1 MKSVTNLA
9 HRIILG
15 LGYLSILAT
24 FLTLILPSDAAIAE
38 IIRMIFGSYFVLFF
52 PGYLLITLF
61 FLPGELDVLERIA
74 LSFALSLAVVPLT
87 VFYANLAGMP
97 VNALNV
103 FSLVTFLIILLSIA
117 LLLPQRTRV

>member
-1 MKSVTNLA
+1 MKSSTNLA

-15 LGYLSILAT
+15 LGYLAILMT
-24 FLTLILPSDAAIAE
+24 FLTLVIPWDVTTTNIA
-38 IIRMIFGSYFVLFF
+38 RMVFGSYFVLFF

-74 LSFALSLAVVPLT
+74 LSFALSLAVVPLS
-87 VFYANLAGMP
+87 VFYANLIGMP
-97 VNALNV
+97 VTALNV
-103 FSLVTFLIILLSIA
+103 FALVTFLVILFSIF